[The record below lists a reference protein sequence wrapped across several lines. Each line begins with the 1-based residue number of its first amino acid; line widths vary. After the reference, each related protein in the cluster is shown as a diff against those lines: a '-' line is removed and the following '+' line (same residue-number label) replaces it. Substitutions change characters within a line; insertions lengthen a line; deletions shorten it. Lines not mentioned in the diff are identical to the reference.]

1 MSQRTPMIPCHRY
14 SIPENINSTTPYT
27 MNQSAVISHYPI
39 VIEIAPRSYLPTS
52 LPQGSRRRRM
62 MFRPPRM
69 LFSGLLH
76 RFVLRAECALER
88 RIATFEA
95 TFEMQHS
102 NPARRPAF
110 PPSPALNRRSCSGS
124 GPQHDT
130 AGVYHFTPLPRVLS
144 SL

>member
-1 MSQRTPMIPCHRY
+1 
-14 SIPENINSTTPYT
+14 
-27 MNQSAVISHYPI
+27 
-39 VIEIAPRSYLPTS
+39 
-52 LPQGSRRRRM
+52 
-62 MFRPPRM
+62 MFRPPRL
-69 LFSGLLH
+69 LFSALLH

-102 NPARRPAF
+102 NPARDRPTL
-110 PPSPALNRRSCSGS
+110 PPSPALNRRSRSAS